1 MTVRRNYKSILVE
14 WEFPRTCSPAGFVWD
29 LNSHRRG
36 ITPSGEG
43 SAKKEA
49 FLTAL
54 LEGAHNEGEIPS
66 NLTTLK

>member
-1 MTVRRNYKSILVE
+1 MFSRWVSSGTSI
-14 WEFPRTCSPAGFVWD
+14 RTAGE
-29 LNSHRRG
+29 SHRL
-36 ITPSGEG
+36 GEG

-66 NLTTLK
+66 NITNLK